1 MTTSILLHIHL
12 RCIRQLIY
20 TTTEYRICQERFSL
34 FSRFFEK
41 TFGQSLPCPKGPQ
54 NQFASMDSMH
64 AESTSLMM
72 GTHTELP
79 LPASSTITIKAS
91 G

>member
-1 MTTSILLHIHL
+1 MFSCAASDSSYILLRNTGFVKSDFH
-12 RCIRQLIY
+12 
-20 TTTEYRICQERFSL
+20 F

-41 TFGQSLPCPKGPQ
+41 TFGQSLPCPKVSQ